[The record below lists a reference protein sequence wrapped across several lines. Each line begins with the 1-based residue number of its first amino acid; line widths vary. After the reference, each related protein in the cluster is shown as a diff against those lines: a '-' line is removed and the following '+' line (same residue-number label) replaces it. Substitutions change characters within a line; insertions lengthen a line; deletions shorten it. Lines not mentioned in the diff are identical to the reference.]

1 MDTYL
6 VRLKPHNPRRG
17 HVLRRYTYRSIK
29 FQEDRGWYRVDR
41 KIADYLRG
49 VRQIAGN
56 EHSPLAFDVC
66 TPQEA
71 HVIDAREQEAA
82 HPRKAAG
89 DDIDLSTPREDDV
102 PGEPLPKGAHGKVI
116 GGSGDE
122 PLRLT
127 ARDQSPPDGNAQR
140 EPPPHIGI
148 LDKPGERPGE
158 IRESR
163 PPGRTRSR

>member
-41 KIADYLRG
+41 KIAEYLRG
-49 VRQIAGN
+49 VRQVAGN

-71 HVIDAREQEAA
+71 RAIDAREQEAA
-82 HPRKAAG
+82 HPRKAA
-89 DDIDLSTPREDDV
+89 DEDIALSTPCEDD
-102 PGEPLPKGAHGKVI
+102 GRAGLDEDAHGEVI
-116 GGSGDE
+116 GGSGHE

-127 ARDQSPPDGNAQR
+127 VRDQSQPDGHIQR
-140 EPPPHIGI
+140 EPPPHIDTR
-148 LDKPGERPGE
+148 DKPGDRPGE